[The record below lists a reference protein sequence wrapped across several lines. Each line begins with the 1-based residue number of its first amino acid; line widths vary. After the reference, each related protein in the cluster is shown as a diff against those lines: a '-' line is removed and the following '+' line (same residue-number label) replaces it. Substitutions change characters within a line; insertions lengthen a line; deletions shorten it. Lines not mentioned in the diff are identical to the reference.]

1 MTRIISWNNCSTLL
15 LYCSAHAARTHTR
28 AHIPPQSSAFVRR
41 VCVWGLGLQHA
52 ERLVCGLNCSENT
65 CCSNGFNMA
74 VNYSQQSAV
83 ASVPLVWKWALLECL
98 LATYSQLHQLRV
110 QHLHFHA
117 YFSRPHSLL
126 EVSWV
131 FGYSFLPLIFS
142 MTSTCDQTF
151 HAGFYAVGQTA
162 WVSFRL

>member
-1 MTRIISWNNCSTLL
+1 MVQSAVQAVPLYSGKLTRI
-15 LYCSAHAARTHTR
+15 
-28 AHIPPQSSAFVRR
+28 SSLPSSFSLILT
-41 VCVWGLGLQHA
+41 WWQY
-52 ERLVCGLNCSENT
+52 GLNCSENT